1 MDWFWWLVGV
11 VAAVAWVVALVG
23 MVRRRS
29 ALTRGQ
35 LAAWVLI
42 VIILPV
48 LGTILYFVIGRQ
60 PETRM
65 SNSVGLLGATTSR
78 LVPVRPR

>member
-1 MDWFWWLVGV
+1 MDSFWWLVGV
-11 VAAVAWVVALVG
+11 VAAVAWAVALVD
-23 MVRRRS
+23 MVRRRG
-29 ALTRGQ
+29 ALRRGQ

-48 LGTILYFVIGRQ
+48 LGTILYFAIGRQ

-65 SNSVGLLGATTSR
+65 G
-78 LVPVRPR
+78 

>member
-1 MDWFWWLVGV
+1 MDWFWWLLGV
-11 VAAVAWVVALVG
+11 VAIAAWVVALVD

-42 VIILPV
+42 VIIFPV
-48 LGTILYFVIGRQ
+48 LGTIVYYVVGRQ
-60 PETRM
+60 TEAPI
-65 SNSVGLLGATTSR
+65 N
-78 LVPVRPR
+78 

>member
-11 VAAVAWVVALVG
+11 VAAVAWVVALVD
-23 MVRRRS
+23 MVRQRS

-60 PETRM
+60 PETR
-65 SNSVGLLGATTSR
+65 SR
-78 LVPVRPR
+78 TK

>member
-11 VAAVAWVVALVG
+11 VAVAAWVVALVD
-23 MVRRRS
+23 MVRRRR
-29 ALTRGQ
+29 ALRRGQ

-48 LGTILYFVIGRQ
+48 LGTILYFVIGRR
-60 PETRM
+60 PETR
-65 SNSVGLLGATTSR
+65 TR
-78 LVPVRPR
+78 

>member
-1 MDWFWWLVGV
+1 MEWFWWLVGV
-11 VAAVAWVVALVG
+11 VAAVAWAVALVDI
-23 MVRRRS
+23 VQRRS

-35 LAAWVLI
+35 LAAWALI

-60 PETRM
+60 PQTRT
-65 SNSVGLLGATTSR
+65 G
-78 LVPVRPR
+78 